1 MTGDKF
7 MPELHLKQPGFT
19 YIACG
24 QFTKHCERIQKFRE
38 TGKLKHLYWNELGK
52 ACFVHDAAYSE
63 NKGLA
68 KRSISDKILKN
79 RAYEIA
85 RNLGYDWYHRALA
98 SMVYKGFDK
107 KTGSG
112 ASVNEQLA
120 KELHKPVTKKSK
132 KRKFYVRFKDNIWP
146 ADLAEMD
153 SLSSKNK
160 NVKYLLCVIDAF
172 TKNAWVKPVQDKK
185 GKTVLHAFMEIV
197 NESNCLP
204 NKLWVD

>member
-1 MTGDKF
+1 MKD
-7 MPELHLKQPGFT
+7 
-19 YIACG
+19 
-24 QFTKHCERIQKFRE
+24 
-38 TGKLKHLYWNELGK
+38 
-52 ACFVHDAAYSE
+52 
-63 NKGLA
+63 
-68 KRSISDKILKN
+68 

-98 SMVYKGFDK
+98 SMVYKVFDK

-120 KELHKPVTKKSK
+120 KELHKPVTKKFK

-160 NVKYLLCVIDAF
+160 NVKYLLCVIHAF
-172 TKNAWVKPVQDKK
+172 TKNAWVKPLQDKK